1 MYGNDYLEVRF
12 LFMHLKGC
20 GLPHTFIMYNPRLII
35 SAMRTYGCSAIE
47 AIQWLGQP
55 HENAFLFTNG
65 NVHIPECWNTDAI

>member
-1 MYGNDYLEVRF
+1 
-12 LFMHLKGC
+12 
-20 GLPHTFIMYNPRLII
+20 MYNPRLII

-55 HENAFLFTNG
+55 NENAFLFTNG